1 MWMTKN
7 VIPITIF
14 DILYP
19 IKPSLQL
26 LFIFILRKI
35 QFSFRII
42 VEKNRLE
49 NIKNL
54 GSVKN
59 VFIITWNFFALESWN
74 HSNEPERTKI
84 YLQFCED
91 FFWIIQPLFENSIV
105 FLWIV

>member
-1 MWMTKN
+1 MTKN

-59 VFIITWNFFALESWN
+59 VFIIT
-74 HSNEPERTKI
+74 
-84 YLQFCED
+84 
-91 FFWIIQPLFENSIV
+91 
-105 FLWIV
+105 